1 MCTASTMWSSW
12 CRFLCILSFD
22 SQNVFFP
29 VHGYQALLFW
39 IDLVTLWLE
48 WLSPSRQHTINIS
61 VLLHCRGFRTII
73 INSHSWH
80 QPTRH
85 HKDNI
90 CSSRWCYSHYCSW
103 KPSSEPAAHW
113 GWFPFRWPR
122 TFASFPAEQ
131 LFKQQSSTFF
141 ESKPPQFST
150 YLFASES
157 ATSPKPESIK
167 YTAAFSRRRQVWGQ
181 PQPFRFSQPE
191 CKCCF
196 SFSLQWRG
204 WAGITACSFSAS
216 SNPPPEPSPSSCHAS
231 PTIFQS
237 DHLRFVATA
246 K

>member
-48 WLSPSRQHTINIS
+48 WLSPSRQHTINTS

-122 TFASFPAEQ
+122 TLASFPAEQ

-167 YTAAFSRRRQVWGQ
+167 YTAAFSRRRQVW
-181 PQPFRFSQPE
+181 
-191 CKCCF
+191 
-196 SFSLQWRG
+196 
-204 WAGITACSFSAS
+204 
-216 SNPPPEPSPSSCHAS
+216 
-231 PTIFQS
+231 
-237 DHLRFVATA
+237 
-246 K
+246 